1 MKKLINKTSIRFLVA
16 VLVFVTLA
24 LLSCEI
30 ISTGLIAYAGSND
43 LKFDTTSIFDDL
55 YGSTDENGNEFDL
68 SDYPI
73 DKNGELRFFSFV
85 EYGYS
90 YYENMQQ
97 NFALYLYLY
106 NPQQLN
112 FDLYLDSNV
121 VRMGVA
127 HKTVDGAD
135 VVSEYEDFNI
145 VCVSKTTGDY
155 SGLFYKFKVLDP
167 NKKILNLARAYEQ
180 KNGYRRYDIAG
191 VYLKTSRDDVTLDKN
206 IGRTYKCSGYMKTYG
221 ENADN
226 ESTFKCSVDVLE
238 TLDLKVYQTS
248 YLTGVS
254 SAGAYHHNNVSSV
267 YFAIPQR
274 IFDKYGSLW
283 EIYAQ
288 WYECKTAPILVTSNS
303 DLYYGMKDLTYYSLS
318 ADKDKP
324 RFDKNV
330 PYYFYYGMDSN
341 DGLGQKHSR
350 TTYTWAYNLYSYEE
364 DYLLSST
371 HVTVLGGAI
380 NLPFVFYSP
389 SSMVNGAF
397 NVINKQTVAGDVTS
411 SQIRDYILCYESNNC
426 VDWHPSR
433 NLPAEL
439 FVNKVDSSR
448 AEKGIKVGLNKIKTN
463 LGDTFDL
470 KSWNSEYGSWWDKLT
485 QYGWSYP
492 KNESLD
498 EEHVNVKPFE
508 SVGKNA
514 LGSVTLAKDLLINE
528 NDVDKFKAFCDSS
541 YDNKEVPYLF
551 RFAVSDYISRPL
563 GYGDS
568 QNGVYKNEKDSDT
581 YLAQES
587 VFFDFNIITMT
598 FKGKEDYY
606 TLAVMHTPVDV
617 ISGVEPP
624 PVELTP
630 GEHLVNDF
638 LTSVEKFWNWL
649 KNSDFLKALKI
660 IGMIIVGAI
669 ILFILIKIVSL
680 IVKAVRKCKSNGQK
694 QSTATVVVASDFRR
708 GNYKHRNVPSK
719 SEISKS
725 NSNQKKK
732 KVKHAKKKE
741 IHKR

>member
-1 MKKLINKTSIRFLVA
+1 
-16 VLVFVTLA
+16 
-24 LLSCEI
+24 
-30 ISTGLIAYAGSND
+30 
-43 LKFDTTSIFDDL
+43 
-55 YGSTDENGNEFDL
+55 
-68 SDYPI
+68 
-73 DKNGELRFFSFV
+73 
-85 EYGYS
+85 
-90 YYENMQQ
+90 
-97 NFALYLYLY
+97 
-106 NPQQLN
+106 
-112 FDLYLDSNV
+112 
-121 VRMGVA
+121 
-127 HKTVDGAD
+127 
-135 VVSEYEDFNI
+135 
-145 VCVSKTTGDY
+145 
-155 SGLFYKFKVLDP
+155 
-167 NKKILNLARAYEQ
+167 
-180 KNGYRRYDIAG
+180 
-191 VYLKTSRDDVTLDKN
+191 
-206 IGRTYKCSGYMKTYG
+206 MKTYG

-226 ESTFKCSVDVLE
+226 ESTFKCNVDVLE

-274 IFDKYGSLW
+274 VFDKYGSLW

-303 DLYYGMKDLTYYSLS
+303 DFYYKALANNHYSLKS
-318 ADKDKP
+318 DSEGGTSIL
-324 RFDKNV
+324 FDKNV
-330 PYYFYYGMDSN
+330 DYAFWYGRHVDSN
-341 DGLGQKHSR
+341 KGGNNITHYD
-350 TTYTWAYNLYSYEE
+350 WAYNYRNFSLSTGGVFIQRFTNSSCK
-364 DYLLSST
+364 LL
-371 HVTVLGGAI
+371 
-380 NLPFVFYSP
+380 PYVFYSP
-389 SSMVNGAF
+389 SYTDSGAF

-411 SQIRDYILCYESNNC
+411 SQLRDYILSYESDNY

-439 FVNKVDSSR
+439 FVNEVDSAR
-448 AEKGIKVGLNKIKTN
+448 AEKGIKVGLNKVKTN

-492 KNESLD
+492 KNEALD
-498 EEHVNVKPFE
+498 EEHANVKPFE

-514 LGSVTLAKDLLINE
+514 LNSVSLASDLLINE
-528 NDVDKFKAFCDSS
+528 NDVDKFKAFCNSS
-541 YDNKEVPYLF
+541 HDNKEVPYLF
-551 RFAVSDYISRPL
+551 RFAVSDYISRPITRTD
-563 GYGDS
+563 GYLSEDNDVTDS
-568 QNGVYKNEKDSDT
+568 YI
-581 YLAQES
+581 AQES

-694 QSTATVVVASDFRR
+694 QSTATVVVETNKTNVS
-708 GNYKHRNVPSK
+708 HRNGKPVSSSK
-719 SEISKS
+719 ERKY
-725 NSNQKKK
+725 KY
-732 KVKHAKKKE
+732 
-741 IHKR
+741 RR